1 MAKKTTKKTST
12 RSSKSTLP
20 AAPITLKE
28 FKARRQKVARL
39 LKDRA
44 GVVFAGEHSA
54 SLRGDWEPTVE
65 FLYLTGIA
73 DEPGAALLLD
83 PSHPNP
89 KRREVLLLRSRDP
102 EDEAWHGIREG
113 LSPELRDRIGVGT
126 VFRTNR
132 LNWLLTEA
140 AARTGRL
147 ATLHE
152 PKPAPARVN
161 PDLAAYRLAA
171 ERVPGVAIDSAWR
184 EFYQLIAAKSP
195 AERALVQK
203 AIDATLAGVR
213 AAATEIRPGANE
225 GAVVRTLQAT
235 FAENG
240 GEGNAFNPIAGSGV
254 NATVLHYGANNRV
267 MEDGDML
274 VLDSGTKFAG
284 YCADITRT
292 FPVNGRFNST
302 QADAYEIVLNAMRA
316 SIKACTVGT
325 WMHDVDMAAREIID
339 KAGYGHAFY
348 HGIGH
353 HLGISVHDVD
363 PKTPLR
369 KDAIVTIEPGI
380 YLPEENIGIRIED
393 DILVT
398 SGAPA
403 NMSNALPVDRKGVEA
418 LMRG

>member
-1 MAKKTTKKTST
+1 MAKKQAT
-12 RSSKSTLP
+12 RSTTP
-20 AAPITLKE
+20 PAPIALDELK
-28 FKARRQKVARL
+28 KRRQKVAKL
-39 LKDRA
+39 LKDRV
-44 GVVFAGEHSA
+44 GLVFAGEHSA
-54 SLRGDWEPTVE
+54 SLRGDWEPSVE
-65 FLYLTGIA
+65 FYYLTGIA

-89 KRREVLLLRSRDP
+89 RRREVLLFRSRDP

-113 LSPELRDRIGVGT
+113 ISPELRDRLGVGT

-132 LNWLLTEA
+132 LNWLVTEA

-152 PKPAPARVN
+152 PRPAPAGVN
-161 PDLAAYRLAA
+161 ADLSAFRLAA
-171 ERVPGVAIDSAWR
+171 ERVPGVQIESAWR

-195 AERALVQK
+195 AERKLVQA

-213 AAATEIRPGANE
+213 AAAREIKPGANE
-225 GAVVRTLQAT
+225 GAVIRTLTAT
-235 FAENG
+235 FAEHG

-254 NATVLHYGANNRV
+254 NATVLHYGANNRI

-274 VLDSGTKFAG
+274 VLDSGTKVQG

-292 FPVNGRFNST
+292 FPVNGRFSST
-302 QADAYEIVLNAMRA
+302 QADAYELVLKAMKA
-316 SIKACTVGT
+316 SIKACRPGT
-325 WMHDVDMAAREIID
+325 WMHDVDAAAREIID
-339 KAGYGHAFY
+339 KAGFGHAFY

-363 PKTPLR
+363 PKTPLA
-369 KDAIVTIEPGI
+369 KDAIVTIEPGL
-380 YLPEENIGIRIED
+380 YLPQENIGIRIED

-398 SGAPA
+398 GDAPV
-403 NMSNALPVDRKGVEA
+403 NMSKALPVDRKGVEA
-418 LMRG
+418 LMKG

>member
-1 MAKKTTKKTST
+1 MAKKTTKRTST
-12 RSSKSTLP
+12 TKTT
-20 AAPITLKE
+20 APEPIALKE
-28 FKARRQKVARL
+28 LKARRQKVAKL
-39 LKDRA
+39 LKDRV
-44 GVVFAGEHSA
+44 GLVFAGEHSA
-54 SLRGDWEPTVE
+54 SLRGDWEPSVE
-65 FLYLTGIA
+65 FFYLTGIA
-73 DEPGAALLLD
+73 NEPGAALLLD

-89 KRREVLLLRSRDP
+89 RRREVLLFRSRDP

-113 LSPELRDRIGVGT
+113 ISPQWRDRLGVGT

-140 AARTGRL
+140 AARTGQL

-152 PKPAPARVN
+152 PKPAPSGVN
-161 PDLAAYRLAA
+161 PDLKAYRLAA
-171 ERVPGVAIDSAWR
+171 ERVPGVAIESLWR

-195 AERALVQK
+195 SEQRLVQR
-203 AIDATLAGVR
+203 AVDATMAGVR
-213 AAATEIRPGANE
+213 AAAREIRPGANE
-225 GAVVRTLQAT
+225 GAVIRRLQTT
-235 FAENG
+235 FAEHG

-254 NATVLHYGANNRV
+254 NATVLHYGANNRT

-274 VLDSGTKFAG
+274 VLDSGTKYAG

-292 FPVNGRFNST
+292 FPVNGTFNST
-302 QADAYEIVLNAMRA
+302 QADAYELVLKAMRA
-316 SIKACTVGT
+316 SIKACTPGT

-353 HLGISVHDVD
+353 HMGLSVHDVD

-369 KDAIVTIEPGI
+369 KDAIVTIEPGL
-380 YLPEENIGIRIED
+380 YLPDENIGIRIED

-398 SGAPA
+398 SGAPV
-403 NMSNALPVDRKGVEA
+403 NMSKALPVDRKGVEG
-418 LMRG
+418 LMQG